1 MSQRFCLLLLGIALL
16 VPSAKPGSS
25 AAQTPV
31 QSPPKPPERVQALR
45 VTAQDM
51 DQSYRIGANDLLDI
65 RIFGRPEMAREA
77 RVTNQGLIRM
87 PFVGEIR
94 AACRTEGELAEALSE
109 KYRKYLK
116 DPQVDVIIKEYKSQ
130 PVAVIGS
137 VNQPGRFQLQRRFRL
152 LELLTFAG
160 GPNGNAG
167 STVHVIRNVEADP
180 CASNDPTPPAP
191 APIPIVVDD
200 VKSAAAAVAA
210 ASAGAGTAATG
221 DELPTL
227 YSFKLKDVLAGVTE
241 ANIYVNP
248 GDVISIPETEQIFVT
263 GLVVKPGPL
272 PMKNK
277 MTLSEAIAMAGGCQ
291 LDAARKS
298 IRLIRGEPGSDSR
311 TEKVINLNDIEKQ
324 KIDDIAL
331 LPNDVIDVPNST
343 MKNIQR
349 GLIGVGLGVVGTLPF
364 FIAR

>member
-1 MSQRFCLLLLGIALL
+1 MSQRSCLWFLGIALL
-16 VPSAKPGSS
+16 VLSAKPGSS

-31 QSPPKPPERVQALR
+31 QSPQKPPEKVMAPRANAPDTDL
-45 VTAQDM
+45 
-51 DQSYRIGANDLLDI
+51 SYRIGANDLLDI
-65 RIFGRPEMAREA
+65 RVFGRPDMAREA
-77 RVTNQGLIRM
+77 RVSNLGLIRM

-94 AACRTEGELAEALSE
+94 AACRTESELVEALTE
-109 KYRKYLK
+109 KYKKYLK

-160 GPNGNAG
+160 GPNPNAG
-167 STVHVIRNVEADP
+167 STVHVIRNGEGDS
-180 CASNDPTPPAP
+180 CASNDPAHPEPAR
-191 APIPIVVDD
+191 IPIVVDD
-200 VKSAAAAVAA
+200 VKTAANAVATA
-210 ASAGAGTAATG
+210 ANGVATTATG

-277 MTLSEAIAMAGGCQ
+277 MTLTEAIAMAGGCQ
-291 LDAARKS
+291 LEAARKS
-298 IRLIRGEPGSDSR
+298 IRLIRGEPGSESR
-311 TEKVINLNDIEKQ
+311 TEKVINLNDIEKR
-324 KIDDIAL
+324 KVDDIAL

-349 GLIGVGLGVVGTLPF
+349 GLIGVGLGALGTLPF

>member
-1 MSQRFCLLLLGIALL
+1 MQ
-16 VPSAKPGSS
+16 
-25 AAQTPV
+25 
-31 QSPPKPPERVQALR
+31 
-45 VTAQDM
+45 

-65 RIFGRPEMAREA
+65 RIFGRPELAREA

-94 AACRTEGELAEALSE
+94 AACRTESELVEALTE
-109 KYRKYLK
+109 KYKKYLK

-167 STVHVIRNVEADP
+167 STVHIIRNGEGDV
-180 CASNDPTPPAP
+180 CASSDPANPAHPEPAPTP
-191 APIPIVVDD
+191 IVIDD

-210 ASAGAGTAATG
+210 AANGAGTTATG

-277 MTLSEAIAMAGGCQ
+277 MTLTEAIAMAGGCQ
-291 LDAARKS
+291 LEAARKS
-298 IRLIRGEPGSDSR
+298 IRLIRGEPGSESR
-311 TEKVINLNDIEKQ
+311 TQKVINLNDIEKR

-349 GLIGVGLGVVGTLPF
+349 GLIGVGLGALGTLPF